1 MKIYAIIA
9 NASDGSLFPIRY
21 ASTKDLAIHL
31 LKDTL
36 KEARAEAYQQVLYY
50 QNYLEERGEDQFWRR
65 TLEKYQERFDNI
77 NIITIRGPHGQ
88 EEVIDRYEIK
98 EIDVETEAVYDREQ
112 DKLIFK

>member
-1 MKIYAIIA
+1 MKIYAIMA
-9 NASDGSLFPIRY
+9 NMSDGLSFPIRY
-21 ASTKDLAIHL
+21 ASTKELAIHL
-31 LKDTL
+31 LKDAL

-50 QNYLEERGEDQFWRR
+50 QNYLEEHGEDQFWRR

-77 NIITIRGPHGQ
+77 NIVTVKGPHGQ
-88 EEVIDRYEIK
+88 EEVVDRYEIK

>member
-1 MKIYAIIA
+1 MKIYAIMA
-9 NASDGSLFPIRY
+9 NMSDGLSFPIRY
-21 ASTKDLAIHL
+21 ASTKELAIHL

-50 QNYLEERGEDQFWRR
+50 QNYLEERGEDAFWRR

-77 NIITIRGPHGQ
+77 NIVTVKGPHGQ
-88 EEVIDRYEIK
+88 QDIVDRYEIK